1 MLETDMYVIKL
12 NERTNKIKLTCEYR
26 YTVLEIKN

>member
-12 NERTNKIKLTCEYR
+12 NERTNKIKLICEYK
-26 YTVLEIKN
+26 YTIHEIIN